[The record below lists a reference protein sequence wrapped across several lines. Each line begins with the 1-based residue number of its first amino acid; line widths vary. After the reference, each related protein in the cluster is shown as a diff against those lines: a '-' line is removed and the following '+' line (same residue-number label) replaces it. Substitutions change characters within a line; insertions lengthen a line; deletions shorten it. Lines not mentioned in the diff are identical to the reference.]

1 MSGIGISIGE
11 LPAAA
16 PLTGHEVIEIEQGGT
31 SVKVSVSKLLED
43 VSLRLG
49 GLSVDVSVLKT
60 APTNHL
66 PLYEQ
71 EVPPALEDRF
81 VGMRWLQP
89 SSGLFSI
96 WINNGGNPTWV
107 QD

>member
-43 VSLRLG
+43 ANLRLG
-49 GLSVDVSVLKT
+49 ELSADVSVLKT

-66 PLYEQ
+66 PLY
-71 EVPPALEDRF
+71 
-81 VGMRWLQP
+81 
-89 SSGLFSI
+89 
-96 WINNGGNPTWV
+96 
-107 QD
+107 